1 VTKEKAMETRE
12 RLQLLVD
19 NLADSDVQTA
29 IRLLEALREKSDPV
43 ALALLAAP
51 LDDERD
57 EDDRDG
63 GLTEGRA
70 ETSLSHDEVRSRFKR

>member
-1 VTKEKAMETRE
+1 METRE

-19 NLADSDVQTA
+19 NLADSDLQTA

-43 ALALLAAP
+43 AFALLAAP
-51 LDDERD
+51 PDDELD

-63 GLTEGRA
+63 GLTEARA